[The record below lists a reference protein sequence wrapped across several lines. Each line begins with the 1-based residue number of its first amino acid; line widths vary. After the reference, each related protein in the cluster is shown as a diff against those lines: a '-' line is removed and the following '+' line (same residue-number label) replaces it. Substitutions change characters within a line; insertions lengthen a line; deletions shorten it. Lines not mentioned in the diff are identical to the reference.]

1 MREDLA
7 AAVREFTDSLLNP
20 YDLPELLY
28 RLTGHASAVVD
39 GCGAGIMLENTDGEL
54 GFVAASEERIV
65 AAERHQERVESGA
78 CYEAY
83 TRNELIAVDD
93 LEADHRWPDYSARM
107 KELGLRS
114 VIGVP
119 MNAFGRTIGVI
130 NIYRD
135 APSTWTPGDID
146 AAQIVASMGAGYI
159 INANQMREQT
169 DLADHLQSALDSR
182 DVIGQAKGI
191 LMSRRG
197 VDADAAFEA
206 LRAASQASNRKLR
219 DVAQELL
226 DRHRQG

>member
-1 MREDLA
+1 MRDDLGV
-7 AAVREFTDSLLNP
+7 AVREFTDSLLNP
-20 YDLPELLY
+20 YDLPELLH

-39 GCGAGIMLENTDGEL
+39 GCGAGIMLEGLDGDL

-83 TRNELIAVDD
+83 RRNELIVVED
-93 LEADHRWPDYSARM
+93 LETDDRWPDYSARM
-107 KELGLRS
+107 IELGLRS
-114 VIGVP
+114 VLGVP

-135 APSTWTPGDID
+135 TASTWSAQDID
-146 AAQIVASMGAGYI
+146 AAQIVSSMSAGYI
-159 INANQMREQT
+159 INANHVQEQT
-169 DLADHLQSALDSR
+169 DLAAHLQLALDSR

-191 LMSRRG
+191 LMSSQG
-197 VDADAAFEA
+197 IDADTAFEA

-219 DVAQELL
+219 EVAQELV
-226 DRHRQG
+226 DRGP